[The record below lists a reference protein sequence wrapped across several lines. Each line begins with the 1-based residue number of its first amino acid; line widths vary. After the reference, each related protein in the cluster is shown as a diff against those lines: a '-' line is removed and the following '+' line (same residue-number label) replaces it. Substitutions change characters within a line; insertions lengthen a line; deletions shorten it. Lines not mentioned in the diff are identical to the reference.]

1 MKKTKEEASAT
12 ATSAIA
18 GYAVPLGMFP
28 DPNLLRDIDEMRSKH
43 RRADKRSKR
52 RRKRRR

>member
-1 MKKTKEEASAT
+1 MSDPKNEASAT
-12 ATSAIA
+12 TTSAIA

-28 DPNLLRDIDEMRSKH
+28 DPNLLQDIDDLRRKH
-43 RRADKRSKR
+43 RRKPR